1 MGSPLEPAM
10 ANLFMVYNEQRWLES
25 DYGRLNFT
33 IGIWMILFV
42 VLKTLLSFDFLNIK
56 NRNLNVIIEKK
67 HMVQLPFLLVLN
79 TRSDTLISLYEKCIH
94 RSFKK
99 LQ

>member
-56 NRNLNVIIEKK
+56 NPNLNVIIEKK

-79 TRSDTLISLYEKCIH
+79 TRSNTLISLYE
-94 RSFKK
+94 
-99 LQ
+99 

>member
-42 VLKTLLSFDFLNIK
+42 VLKTLLSIDFLNIK
-56 NRNLNVIIEKK
+56 YPNLNFIIEKE
-67 HMVQLPFLLVLN
+67 HMMQLQFFV
-79 TRSDTLISLYEKCIH
+79 SSQY
-94 RSFKK
+94 SFRHIN
-99 LQ
+99 

>member
-10 ANLFMVYNEQRWLES
+10 ADLNEQRWLES

-56 NRNLNVIIEKK
+56 NPNLNVIKEKE
-67 HMVQLPFLLVLN
+67 HMMQLSFLLLLN
-79 TRSDTLISLYEKCIH
+79 TRSNTLISLYEKYIH
-94 RSFKK
+94 RSFNK